1 MTMLGINMNTF
12 ILFVLCGILI
22 ICYIGPKM
30 KSTTTQSIQHHQ
42 TGIYTSGTSFPRSAP
57 HGIMNQEPFQQA
69 NDVSKIVIEDELKK
83 ALLTVFTGNRIET
96 PTSSGKYKGY
106 FNTVLFQTRPWNNL
120 KYDLNITY
128 FPFSEDI
135 VNSNMLDAKLD
146 QQKYDIISLKKA
158 DRGNDFYLNG
168 RYGLDINIIFRYNY
182 EGDYN
187 NEVDVDAYIRELP
200 PTDLKLSVDELR
212 EYKTLEFNKCKID
225 YNIDD
230 ANRFE
235 LTLSRL
241 TDYKS
246 YIVEGSKLVKQTYK
260 IYVNVPGL
268 QSKFTYTNPDAS
280 SLINFMTPYNSFVEY
295 SVEWQFNSAPYE
307 LLYKSQLYITNA
319 KPGKV
324 DANEYMKAN
333 LEYQNKEVLR
343 NKYNEIITPMFMID
357 NKLNKLESTLNN
369 IKDAYEFNRLNNMAT
384 QIRFYNT
391 SS

>member
-1 MTMLGINMNTF
+1 MLGINITTF

-22 ICYIGPKM
+22 ICYIGTGSKVN
-30 KSTTTQSIQHHQ
+30 STTKQNLLAEPVPAS
-42 TGIYTSGTSFPRSAP
+42 
-57 HGIMNQEPFQQA
+57 IMNHEPFQQA
-69 NDVSKIVIEDELKK
+69 SDVSKIVTEDKLKK

-96 PTSSGKYKGY
+96 PPASGNYKGY
-106 FNTVLFQTRPWNNL
+106 FNTVLFQTRPWNNM

-135 VNSNMLDAKLD
+135 VNSNMLEAKQD

-187 NEVDVDAYIRELP
+187 NEVDVDAYIKELP
-200 PTDLKLSVDELR
+200 PADLKLSVDELQ
-212 EYKTLEFNKCKID
+212 EYKTLGFNKCKID

-230 ANRFE
+230 PDRFE

-268 QSKFTYTNPDAS
+268 QSKFTSTNPDAS

-295 SVEWQFNSAPYE
+295 SVEWQFKGAPYE
-307 LLYKSQLYITNA
+307 LLYKAQLYITNA

-333 LEYQNKEVLR
+333 LESQNIEVLR

-369 IKDAYEFNRLNNMAT
+369 IKDAYEFNRLNNMST

-391 SS
+391 SA